1 MAFRSIKKDIDK
13 IYLKIDKIAKKGR
26 DNSQEY
32 YDYIKD
38 LIQKGQYG
46 LFTQV
51 LYLKYD
57 FDYNKYFSVDLVKQ
71 KSWHLI
77 LLKTNTPLQEGKYKL
92 LKDNDLYQIGLTYYK
107 QLPTTTAKVVDSTGS
122 GADLMPVIEDGGV
135 IRIDVL
141 KSGKNYS
148 TASTVS
154 IVGGIVDAEAIIQLP
169 NGVRGGMILKVDVT
183 ATGSSHNQDIKLGT
197 IQEFD
202 VYINSIADVTED
214 EYQQIIDNKTIYLS
228 VDKIGVS
235 QSVTFNATGSN
246 WDFSDSYDRNVLNL
260 YQEAITYLI

>member
-26 DNSQEY
+26 DNFQEY
-32 YDYIKD
+32 YDYVRD

-71 KSWHLI
+71 KSWTYI
-77 LLKTNTPLQEGKYKL
+77 LLRTNTSLQEGKYKL
-92 LKDNDLYQIGLTYYK
+92 LKNNNLYQIGLTYYK
-107 QLPTTTAKVVDSTGS
+107 QLPITTAKVVDITGS

-154 IVGGIVDAEAIIQLP
+154 IVGGVIEAEAIIQLP
-169 NGVRGGMILKVDVT
+169 NGVRGGMILKVNIT

-197 IQEFD
+197 IEEVDMYIDPIYSKLTQEEFQQL
-202 VYINSIADVTED
+202 TE
-214 EYQQIIDNKTIYLS
+214 NKVIYLS
-228 VDKIGVS
+228 VDKIGAS
-235 QSVTFNATGSN
+235 QSATFSN
-246 WDFSDSYDRNVLNL
+246 WDFSNSYDRNVLNL